1 MTVFVGKNDSGKTKA
16 LIKQSLETGTPIF
29 VLYDSKAESIRAKA
43 FSYFGKSVSVVTPT
57 DLAQGYSG
65 DILVDDIEK
74 AFAVLLADY
83 VKSSNFTITG
93 ATITDD

>member
-1 MTVFVGKNDSGKTKA
+1 MKLITGKNDSGKTKS
-16 LIKQSLETGTPIF
+16 LIKHSLDTGTPIF
-29 VLYDSKAESIRAKA
+29 VLYDSKAESIKAKA
-43 FSYFGKSVSVVTPT
+43 LSYFSKSVNVVTPS

-83 VKSSNFTITG
+83 VKSYNFTVAG
-93 ATITDD
+93 ATITED